1 MVLPAVL
8 LVSTVLFAQGTTSQA
23 TATCNFDVNH
33 QVVVEY
39 QRFSVNS
46 KTPAFGPEIPY
57 DKVWAPGGKPMTL
70 FTNVPVTIGGHEIP
84 VGAYT
89 LFVIPSPKQWK
100 LVVSK
105 NTDTSGRYDEQD
117 DRVRIPMDY
126 GQLDQPESQFMGYF
140 PAEVKRFVGAA
151 RCRHSDTDF
160 SLSLPTFR
168 IEGSAIST
176 IALCEGDCLDCTLYP
191 A

>member
-1 MVLPAVL
+1 MFRIARLMVLPAVL
-8 LVSTVLFAQGTTSQA
+8 LVSIALYAQGTTSQA
-23 TATCNFDVNH
+23 TATCNFDVNN

-39 QRFSVNS
+39 QRCSVNS
-46 KTPAFGPEIPY
+46 KAPAFGREIPY

-100 LVVSK
+100 LVVSR

-117 DRVRIPMDY
+117 DLVRIPMDY
-126 GQLDQPESQFMGYF
+126 GQLDQPESQFNIFFAHVAPQQCSMRLDL
-140 PAEVKRFVGAA
+140 ERA
-151 RCRHSDTDF
+151 RAWVIF
-160 SLSLPTFR
+160 QQK
-168 IEGSAIST
+168 
-176 IALCEGDCLDCTLYP
+176 
-191 A
+191 